1 MEENM
6 GVTKLEPLEKTV
18 VTFNNFTEVN
28 GIKMT
33 VPCNNLLDA
42 LAKMQGALD
51 NAKKES
57 DNPYFKSKYADLATC
72 LQTAKKPMADN
83 GLSISQHCTFD
94 GQFVQ
99 CVTILGHSSGQ
110 MMISTLMIP
119 VAKKDAQ
126 GIGSSITYARRYALS
141 SIIGLTQKDDDGEGS
156 VGRTEEDAKTK
167 WEKTAKKSQ
176 EILRNAEKLDEQ
188 ESWRMTNEGVQ
199 VKWKNGT
206 WVSLDEME
214 LRYLEVMLNMEK
226 FEGIKRIVQERIT
239 EIKGE

>member
-1 MEENM
+1 MEENICM
-6 GVTKLEPLEKTV
+6 EKPMEAL
-18 VTFNNFTEVN
+18 NIFTEVN
-28 GIKMT
+28 GVKITM
-33 VPCNNLLDA
+33 PCDKLFEA

-51 NAKKES
+51 NATKSS
-57 DNPYFKSKYADLATC
+57 DNPYFKSKYADLAQC
-72 LQTAKKPMADN
+72 RQTAKKPMADN

-141 SIIGLTQKDDDGEGS
+141 SIIGLTQKDDDGEGA
-156 VGRTEEDAKTK
+156 VGRTEKDAETK

-176 EILRNAEKLDEQ
+176 EILRNADKLNEQ
-188 ESWRMTNEGVQ
+188 ESWRLTNEGIQ
-199 VKWKNGT
+199 VKWKDGS
-206 WVSLDEME
+206 WVPLNKIE

-226 FEGIKRIVQERIT
+226 FEGIKKTVQDMIA
-239 EIKGE
+239 EIKRA

>member
-1 MEENM
+1 MEESM

-18 VTFNNFTEVN
+18 VTFNNF
-28 GIKMT
+28 
-33 VPCNNLLDA
+33 NLLEA

-51 NAKKES
+51 NATKSS

-119 VAKKDAQ
+119 VTKEDAQ

-176 EILRNAEKLDEQ
+176 EILRNADKLNEQ
-188 ESWRMTNEGVQ
+188 ESWRLTNEGIQ
-199 VKWKNGT
+199 VKWKDGS
-206 WVSLDEME
+206 WVPLNKIE

-226 FEGIKRIVQERIT
+226 FEGIKKTVQDMIA
-239 EIKGE
+239 EIKRA